1 MSTET
6 FLRLP
11 EEKRNR
17 FLEAAWE
24 EFTTVPVDKVSVNK
38 IILRANIS
46 RGSFYQYF
54 SDKQDLMAY
63 LLNQVR
69 NEVVAALR
77 QLSEESGG
85 DFFAMCLRAFDQFS
99 DQSGQG
105 AAPCLDRWVKLIRV
119 NPGANLESLFYNY
132 GDNQLR
138 RAYLDCIDL
147 TTLRVESEDFAV
159 GMGEL
164 IGMSIAGA
172 LAETLHDGTCRE
184 KCRRGLET
192 KLSIIQKGCLRESAH
207 IMEGVVA

>member
-63 LLNQVR
+63 LLDQVR
-69 NEVVAALR
+69 DEVVAVLR

-85 DFFAMCLRAFDQFS
+85 DFFAMWLRAFDRFS

-105 AAPCLDRWVKLIRV
+105 AAPCLDRWVKLVRV
-119 NPGANLESLFYNY
+119 NPGTNLESLFSNF
-132 GDNQLR
+132 GDNRLR

-164 IGMSIAGA
+164 IGMSFAGA
-172 LAETLHDGTCRE
+172 LAETLHDGTHRE
-184 KCRRGLET
+184 KCRRGLEI